1 MLAGIGSGTMYFKIS
16 PTREIAKMIKNCLMN
31 FMLVLPVFSSD
42 CRGRVGILGRSNWLG
57 CARFP
62 GRLGIELVR
71 IAEASWSAGTAQAAR
86 DPRLH
91 EALRLCGIPR
101 PTELVLPI
109 IIYLCAVLSR

>member
-1 MLAGIGSGTMYFKIS
+1 M
-16 PTREIAKMIKNCLMN
+16 IAEAACDSKSRR
-31 FMLVLPVFSSD
+31 VSRP
-42 CRGRVGILGRSNWLG
+42 RG
-57 CARFP
+57 FP

-91 EALRLCGIPR
+91 ETLRLCGIPR
-101 PTELVLPI
+101 PVELPKPVELVLPI